1 MSGLG
6 AVLLVLTAVVG
17 VLGVPAANV
26 IPSGFILD
34 VKADC
39 GSSRTLDRPVL
50 HVKTDLNVVI
60 KASCSNG
67 VKTFSTTDKVNYAL
81 SGTFYQGSK
90 TRCQFHRRSN
100 SEVYT
105 VIVYISYGEGGSP
118 IQKEPEAYSLTCTF
132 ARKGLK
138 STKALLVQ
146 PGFNPPVELR
156 SEAGSKTT
164 SVLTLNI
171 YNVRDEIIKGSIV
184 RGCRVYL
191 AATTSGKNS
200 EVGLRPVS
208 CDAISA
214 TSGKRLPILRAGCST
229 KALWPALTGFTTL
242 GRRVRSPYFEMIQ
255 IEDDQKISFECV
267 FTLCKTSCNGSSC
280 AGSRPKRSSGEED
293 AEEVVRSEVVT
304 VE

>member
-17 VLGVPAANV
+17 VLGIPAANE

-39 GSSRTLDRPVL
+39 GRSRALDRPVL
-50 HVKTDLNVVI
+50 RVKTDLNVVI
-60 KASCSNG
+60 KAKCSNG
-67 VKTFSTTDKVNYAL
+67 VKKFLTTDKVNYAL
-81 SGTFYQGSK
+81 AGTFYGGS
-90 TRCQFHRRSN
+90 TSRCRFHRRAN

-105 VIVYISYGEGGSP
+105 VIVYVSYGEGGSP
-118 IQKEPEAYSLTCTF
+118 IHKEPEAYSLTCTF

-138 STKALLVQ
+138 STKALLVK

-171 YNVRDEIIKGSIV
+171 YNVRDQIIKGSIV

-191 AATTSGKNS
+191 AATTSGRNR
-200 EVGLRPVS
+200 ELGLRPVS

-229 KALWPALTGFTTL
+229 KALWPAFTGFTTI

-267 FTLCKTSCNGSSC
+267 FTLCRTSCNGSSC
-280 AGSRPKRSSGEED
+280 AGSRPKRSSEEED
-293 AEEVVRSEVVT
+293 DEQVVRSEVMT